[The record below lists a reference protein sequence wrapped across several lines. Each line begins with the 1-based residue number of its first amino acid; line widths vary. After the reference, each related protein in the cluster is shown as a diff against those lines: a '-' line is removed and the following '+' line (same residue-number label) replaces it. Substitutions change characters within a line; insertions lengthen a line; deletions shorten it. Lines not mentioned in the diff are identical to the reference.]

1 MRRVLASIWQRNPK
15 TWKVE
20 GRQSQCNT
28 SKIFLGLNRQ
38 CQPLPSQDVLAP
50 STVSSY
56 RPARQDPWN
65 LRKNLA
71 DFTKNSKKSFI

>member
-28 SKIFLGLNRQ
+28 SKIFLVGLTH
-38 CQPLPSQDVLAP
+38 LVDVNASEDP
-50 STVSSY
+50 PGY
-56 RPARQDPWN
+56 RHPPYQGG
-65 LRKNLA
+65 
-71 DFTKNSKKSFI
+71 